1 MKNTRK
7 AITVGLV
14 GAMLMVLAITGIA
27 MAADSITGTVAEK
40 GEIIVLDSADS
51 TYVLEGS
58 DKAPE
63 MIGKKVKV
71 TGTVAEKDNVKVINV
86 LSMEEVAE

>member
-1 MKNTRK
+1 MK
-7 AITVGLV
+7 ITGKTIAVGIV

-27 MAADSITGTVAEK
+27 MAEDSITGTVAEK
-40 GEIIVLDSADS
+40 GEIIVLDATDS

-63 MIGKKVKV
+63 MIGKKVRV
-71 TGTVAEKDNVKVINV
+71 TGTIAEKDNVKVIHV
-86 LSMEEVAE
+86 LSMDEVTE

>member
-14 GAMLMVLAITGIA
+14 GAMLMILATTGIA

-40 GEIIVLDSADS
+40 GEILVLDSADS

-71 TGTVAEKDNVKVINV
+71 TGTVAEKDNVKVITV
-86 LSMEEVAE
+86 LSMEEVTE